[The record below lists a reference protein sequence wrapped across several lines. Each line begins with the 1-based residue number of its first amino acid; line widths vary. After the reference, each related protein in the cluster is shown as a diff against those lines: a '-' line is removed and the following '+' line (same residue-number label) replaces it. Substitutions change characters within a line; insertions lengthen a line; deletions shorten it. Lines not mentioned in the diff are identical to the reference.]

1 MRMRPHAAVL
11 AILAAICYGAVH
23 GELALTAV
31 VDAEIHALEETTK
44 LLATRRSLLH
54 ALATNA
60 SVPIASAPD
69 LFLDEA
75 MHRFGQRVT
84 HTELV
89 SLRVNNYMQHQ
100 RAKRKLDP
108 AGEFL
113 HLLAVVHATGWLR
126 LVDPTSLLE
135 VWAVQTHVRHA
146 TAITSISG
154 SRNAI
159 ALVDAHGA
167 VTVFAL
173 RVYENGR
180 LVMGDFV
187 RRRPTDAPICLVHA
201 APSADAI
208 LASSGYRQLHP
219 HMPAWVTSA
228 APHGGY
234 HYEFER
240 LYTTTRFAMPVVT
253 ALTQTH
259 YDMHLVVGT
268 SDAQLVVFN
277 KLGQRVRRTA
287 VDGPIRA
294 LTPLTGGSVAYAY
307 GNAIGMVNVN
317 GDGAPQTC
325 VGSNDAIVS
334 LIRDAQRPL
343 VLFAGTSRG
352 TVLVLHL
359 QRLLAAA
366 GHSATCHILHELCP
380 MHAKAQETV
389 VPQLMVWRKHIFV
402 VARDQLTG
410 YRVAEDSAVRVFH
423 REWPVPGTAV
433 GAQLTRDA
441 PSDATAAVHFAH
453 PNGTRDVVVLQ
464 LLLTHVEMMYDVSW
478 IRTPLM
484 VLCAGGFIVW
494 QRSKKKRA
502 AAGPGID
509 EAELMR
515 LAEQFGHRFNPTST
529 T

>member
-1 MRMRPHAAVL
+1 MRMGPHAAVL
-11 AILAAICYGAVH
+11 AILAAICYGLVR
-23 GELALTAV
+23 GDLALTAV
-31 VDAEIHALEETTK
+31 VDAEIHALEEVTT
-44 LLATRRSLLH
+44 LLETRRGLLH
-54 ALATNA
+54 ALTTNA

-75 MHRFGQRVT
+75 AHRFGQRVS
-84 HTELV
+84 HTELI
-89 SLRVNNYMQHQ
+89 SLRVNSYMQHQ

-113 HLLAVVHATGWLR
+113 HLLAVVHGNGWLR
-126 LVDPTSLLE
+126 LVNPVSLVE

-180 LVMGDFV
+180 LAMGEFV
-187 RRRPTDAPICLVHA
+187 RRRPTDAPVCLVHA
-201 APSADAI
+201 APCVDAI
-208 LASSGYRQLHP
+208 LASSVYRQLHP
-219 HMPAWVTSA
+219 RMPVWVTSA
-228 APHGGY
+228 APQGGY

-240 LYTTTRFAMPVVT
+240 LYATKRFAVPIVT

-259 YDMHLVVGT
+259 HDMHLVVGT
-268 SDAQLVVFN
+268 HDAQLLVFN
-277 KLGQRVRRTA
+277 KRGDRVRRTE

-294 LTPLTGGSVAYAY
+294 LTPLTGGSVVFAFS
-307 GNAIGMVNVN
+307 NALGMVNVN
-317 GDGAPQTC
+317 GDGTPQTC
-325 VGSNDAIVS
+325 VGSKDAIVS
-334 LIRDAQRPL
+334 LLRDAQRPL
-343 VLFAGTSRG
+343 MLFAGTSRG
-352 TVLVLHL
+352 NVLVLHL

-366 GHSATCHILHELCP
+366 GRTAACHILHELRP
-380 MHAKAQETV
+380 MHEEADENDV
-389 VPQLMVWRKHIFV
+389 VPHLMAWRKHVFV

-410 YRVAEDSAVRVFH
+410 YRVADDTAIRVLH

-433 GAQLTRDA
+433 AAQLTRDA
-441 PSDATAAVHFAH
+441 PSEATAAVHFLH
-453 PNGTRDVVVLQ
+453 SNGTRDVVVLQ
-464 LLLTHVEMMYDVSW
+464 LLLTHEEMMYDVTW
-478 IRTPLM
+478 IRTPLL

-494 QRSKKKRA
+494 QRSKKKSA
-502 AAGPGID
+502 AAGSGVD

-515 LAEQFGHRFNPTST
+515 LAEQFGHRFGAT